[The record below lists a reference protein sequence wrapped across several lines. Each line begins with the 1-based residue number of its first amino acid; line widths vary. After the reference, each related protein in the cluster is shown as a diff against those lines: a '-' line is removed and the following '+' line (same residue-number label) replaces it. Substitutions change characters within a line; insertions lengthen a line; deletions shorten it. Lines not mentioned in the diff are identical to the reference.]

1 MSTEVEQMNPPAWH
15 QQSLPIPSWL
25 VLAALAFVGPADTVA
40 GSMLQSSDYQR
51 LALQVETLSAQVETL
66 SAQVDELRDTD
77 GDVARVLDRVVQA
90 LDERA
95 D

>member
-1 MSTEVEQMNPPAWH
+1 MSTEVEQMTPPAWH
-15 QQSLPIPSWL
+15 QQNLPIPSWL

-51 LALQVETLSAQVETL
+51 LALQVETLSAQV
-66 SAQVDELRDTD
+66 DELRDTD